1 MKTGI
6 DLMREALTVSQSTT
20 YTDIDD
26 LIYNSSMLSTM
37 GLMLRETG
45 ELSQARKYLEDSLRN
60 QEKLQLPLNLLK
72 AETMGILGTVLHR
85 LGTSKPELN
94 PITSYLKYWYYR
106 YQARKHLDSALEI
119 MKRVRYNHPKTA
131 TILAAIG
138 RMHMDMGEFPSAR
151 DHLEEALRI
160 QSECCGSTDIHPDIA
175 LYHTLLAEITSGES
189 ATNHREKADKIY
201 RALLKREGV
210 GTELP
215 VLQEWRKGLLT
226 KGTNDDDSLEQN

>member
-1 MKTGI
+1 
-6 DLMREALTVSQSTT
+6 MREALKSKT
-20 YTDIDD
+20 YTNDHQ
-26 LIYNSSMLSTM
+26 LAIYSSMFATM

-45 ELSQARKYLEDSLRN
+45 ELTQARKYLEDSLRI
-60 QEKLQLPLNLLK
+60 QEKLKLPHNLLK
-72 AETMGILGTVLHR
+72 AETMCILGTVLHR

-160 QSECCGSTDIHPDIA
+160 KSECCGSTDVHPDIA
-175 LYHTLLAEITSGES
+175 LYHTLLAEIASGES
-189 ATNHREKADKIY
+189 ATNHRQKADKIY
-201 RALLKREGV
+201 RALLKRESV
-210 GTELP
+210 GAELP
-215 VLQEWRKGLLT
+215 ILQEWRKGLLT
-226 KGTNDDDSLEQN
+226 KGTNDDNSEEQS

>member
-6 DLMREALTVSQSTT
+6 DLMQEALTVSQSTT

-26 LIYNSSMLSTM
+26 QIDNLSMLPTM

-60 QEKLQLPLNLLK
+60 QEKFKLPHNLLK

-94 PITSYLKYWYYR
+94 PITSLRLKYYR
-106 YQARKHLDSALEI
+106 YQARKHLDSALKI
-119 MKRVRYNHPKTA
+119 MKRVRYNHPVTA

-138 RMHMDMGEFPSAR
+138 RMHMDTGEFPSAR
-151 DHLEEALRI
+151 DHLEEALHI
-160 QSECCGSTDIHPDIA
+160 QSECCGSTDLHPDIA

-201 RALLKREGV
+201 RALLKRESV

-215 VLQEWRKGLLT
+215 ILQEWRNGLLT